1 MFNFV
6 CKLAPVAH
14 QFQISFFGCQVL
26 SFLRRHVTFDSFDPK
41 AFRSCRHPRQRE
53 EIFDVPVDG
62 TRPQPNFIGFSSA
75 LPNPLKSLCC
85 QWWSVGGQRPSV
97 GSCGAIQAYGGGVTT
112 HRERLD
118 NVSGRP
124 ARARLCFPGFCVGH
138 RLKC

>member
-1 MFNFV
+1 
-6 CKLAPVAH
+6 
-14 QFQISFFGCQVL
+14 L

-97 GSCGAIQAYGGGVTT
+97 GSCGAIQAYGGGVTA

-124 ARARLCFPGFCVGH
+124 TRTRTIVFVLDIG
-138 RLKC
+138 